1 MNVTKMTNKQKRFC
15 DEYLIDLNATQS
27 AIRAGYSPK
36 TARFIGQENLTKP
49 NIKAYIEERMAEKEK
64 ELIAS
69 QDEVLRYLTSV
80 MRGQSESEIVV
91 VEGCGDGVSQAVKVK
106 KAPDERERLKAGELL
121 AKRYGIL
128 SDKVNIEGAIPVVI
142 SGSDD
147 LED

>member
-1 MNVTKMTNKQKRFC
+1 MKMTNKQKRFC
-15 DEYLIDLNATQS
+15 DEYLIDMNATQS

-36 TARFIGQENLTKP
+36 TAKVIGNENLSKP
-49 NIKAYIEERMAEKEK
+49 YVKAYIDKRLKEKED

-80 MRGQSESEIVV
+80 MRGQSQSEIVV
-91 VEGCGDGVSQAVKVK
+91 VEGCGDGLSEAKRML
-106 KAPDERERLKAGELL
+106 KAPDERERLKASELL

-128 SDKVNIEGAIPVVI
+128 SDKVKLDGVVPVVI
-142 SGSDD
+142 GGSDD

>member
-1 MNVTKMTNKQKRFC
+1 MTKMTNKQKRFC

>member
-1 MNVTKMTNKQKRFC
+1 MTKMTNKQKRFC

-106 KAPDERERLKAGELL
+106 KAPTNVKG
-121 AKRYGIL
+121 
-128 SDKVNIEGAIPVVI
+128 
-142 SGSDD
+142 
-147 LED
+147 

>member
-49 NIKAYIEERMAEKEK
+49 NIKAYIEERIAEKEK

>member
-1 MNVTKMTNKQKRFC
+1 MTKMTNKQKRFC

-36 TARFIGQENLTKP
+36 TARQVGQENLTKP
-49 NIKAYIEERMAEKEK
+49 YIKAYIEERMAEKEK

-142 SGSDD
+142 SGSDE

>member
-1 MNVTKMTNKQKRFC
+1 MAKMTNKQKKFC
-15 DEYLIDLNATQS
+15 DEYLIDMNATQS

-36 TARFIGQENLTKP
+36 TASVIGQENLMKP
-49 NIKAYIEERMAEKEK
+49 VIKEYIEKRMKEK
-64 ELIAS
+64 EDELIAT

-80 MRGQSESEIVV
+80 MRGQSRSEIVV
-91 VEGCGDGVSQAVKVK
+91 VEGCGDGVSEAKRML

-128 SDKVNIEGAIPVVI
+128 SDKVKVDGAIPVVI
-142 SGSDD
+142 SGSDE